1 MQNHNLAGETFV
13 ELAAVAVVSSARISK
28 KSQGQDQ
35 DPFPAAV
42 VWWTK
47 K

>member
-28 KSQGQDQ
+28 VAGARSGSI
-35 DPFPAAV
+35 PSSSSV
-42 VWWTK
+42 VD
-47 K
+47 